1 MVGGTTP
8 LIDLDVDRASIEAH
22 PPLSVR
28 DNLSEVAGGESE
40 DQGGVPMELASRGG
54 TPAPQP
60 DIGLLSD
67 VLDEAPAP
75 MNLSAHQYLYTTSV
89 IGEPRVEE
97 QEWYLEQEWNFVN
110 FLNEKFGPPQIK
122 AIDLT
127 VTNRLTL
134 NDCMTKRRT
143 SFMYALPTHP
153 RKIHWKKQLLHHWE
167 EEAKTEDISTDQT
180 TTHLFHLY

>member
-1 MVGGTTP
+1 MVGGKAP
-8 LIDLDVDRASIEAH
+8 LIDLDEDRASIEAH
-22 PPLSVR
+22 PPMSVR

-127 VTNRLTL
+127 TVKNKSTL
-134 NDCMTKRRT
+134 NDFMTKKT
-143 SFMYALPTHP
+143 SFMYALPAHP
-153 RKIHWKKQLLHHWE
+153 RKIHWKKQLLRHWE
-167 EEAKTEDISTDQT
+167 EEAKNEDIWTD
-180 TTHLFHLY
+180 H